1 MARPVRLRVNP
12 ANTDQRLVLWDNGR
26 WDAYGVP
33 NPVTA
38 SPAPPAWYSWIGK
51 GPAVDFAYD
60 WSSGSGYVLD
70 FYGGLH
76 PFGGAG
82 KTTVPPYLKP
92 YAIYRAL
99 VMHPDMDGK
108 GWALDA
114 RGVIS
119 AFGGATA
126 IAGWGV
132 TKWAG
137 LYARRLVMDT
147 TTREGFVLD
156 GWGGVHQFGGAPA
169 VGSTPG
175 YWKGWDIARGLA
187 IYDIVGGKGWKLD
200 GWGGV
205 HAVGGAASG
214 AGGPYWRGW
223 DIACDIAILDDGT
236 GPDPL
241 RLAVVD
247 GLGPIHE
254 WTVSAAPTVTLTGPD
269 DPTTTTTRPTV
280 SWDFADPDGDAQA
293 SYSGTVKQGST
304 LIVAFSGTDPAVR
317 GYDLPVD
324 LDNAAHTVEVTATD
338 TSGKAAPADTL
349 TWVQNVTRP
358 AAPSIT
364 GSDNGDGTITVT
376 VGVGSPPVGSVLV
389 IEWRDADSPADEWY
403 ELRYTSSGTTHIDR
417 EARPGVARSYR
428 AYTVVVDPWL
438 ASLMSSTV
446 TVTLSRAATGWMLS
460 APTTGVAPLVLPP
473 VDVEFSRP
481 VVAQVFDVS
490 GGGDAV
496 VVTDGA
502 PRSRRGPVTFRTV
515 DQATYD
521 ALMALL
527 EADGVLL
534 LRDPVSSAA
543 WWFRPVNQIGEQW
556 IRAAPTGAEVA
567 EGRPVR
573 HARVVT
579 VDAVVVARP
588 DVDDATRPVVG

>member
-1 MARPVRLRVNP
+1 MATPVRIRVNP
-12 ANTDQRLVLWDNGR
+12 ADTDQRLVLWDNGR
-26 WDAYGVP
+26 WDAYGVAD
-33 NPVTA
+33 PVTA
-38 SPAPPAWYSWIGK
+38 DPAPPAWYSWIGR
-51 GPAVDFAYD
+51 GPAADFAYD

-76 PFGGAG
+76 PFGGTT

-114 RGVIS
+114 RGIIWH
-119 AFGGATA
+119 FGGAAA
-126 IAGWGV
+126 ISGWD
-132 TKWAG
+132 TPKWAG

-147 TTREGFVLD
+147 TTREGYVLD

-175 YWKGWDIARGLA
+175 YWRGWDIARGLA
-187 IYDIVGGKGWKLD
+187 IYDVAGGKGWKLD

-223 DIACDIAILDDGT
+223 DIARDIAILDDGT

-293 SYSGTVKQGST
+293 SYEGTVKRGST

-338 TSGKAAPADTL
+338 TSGKSGTDTL
-349 TWVQNVTRP
+349 SWTQNVSRP
-358 AAPSIT
+358 SAPTIALT
-364 GSDNGDGTITVT
+364 DNADGTVT
-376 VGVGSPPVGSVLV
+376 VDVTVTSPPSGAVLV
-389 IEWRDADSPADEWY
+389 IQYRDADDAVDVWH
-403 ELRYTSSGTTHIDR
+403 ELRYTTATADHVDR
-417 EARPGVARSYR
+417 EVRLGVQRSYR
-428 AYTVVVDPWL
+428 AQVIDTDPWL
-438 ASLMSSTV
+438 ASAWSTTQSVTVQRTAGWLLSCPAASSTI
-446 TVTLSRAATGWMLS
+446 ME
-460 APTTGVAPLVLPP
+460 LPP
-473 VDVEFSRP
+473 VEIGFSRP
-481 VVAQVFDVS
+481 VVATTFDAS
-490 GGGDAV
+490 GGGAAV

-502 PRSRRGPVTFRTV
+502 PRSPRGPVTFRTL

-521 ALMALL
+521 AFIALVD
-527 EADGVLL
+527 ADAALL
-534 LRDPVSSAA
+534 LRDPVGGQG
-543 WWFRPVNQIGEQW
+543 WWWRPVDQVEERW
-556 IRAAPTGAEVA
+556 LRAAPTATEIG
-567 EGRPVR
+567 EGRPLR
-573 HARVVT
+573 HAREVT
-579 VDAVVVARP
+579 VQAVVVARTA
-588 DVDDATRPVVG
+588 VDETSRPVVG